1 MVYYNTND
9 DNDNDNDNDD
19 NELFNYFPCIPYYLV
34 ILFDF
39 YSYFPL
45 TLPYFHVLIILF
57 SLTHSLIQ
65 SFTHSLT
72 HSLTQ

>member
-1 MVYYNTND
+1 MHFVSFIHDLLYYNTND
-9 DNDNDNDNDD
+9 DDNYNDD
-19 NELFNYFPCIPYYLV
+19 NELFNYFPSISYYLV

-57 SLTHSLIQ
+57 SLTN
-65 SFTHSLT
+65 
-72 HSLTQ
+72 SLTQ